1 MRLWGKRV
9 GMEGRRN
16 AREARFGAGGQ
27 GEGWR
32 EGEGW
37 KREEEWE
44 RTAIAA
50 GVEAEEDGVQGRVLE
65 MGGWAGDVVEEMG

>member
-1 MRLWGKRV
+1 
-9 GMEGRRN
+9 MEGRRN
-16 AREARFGAGGQ
+16 AKEGRFGAGGQ

-44 RTAIAA
+44 GTAIAA
-50 GVEAEEDGVQGRVLE
+50 GVEAEEPRVQGRVLE
-65 MGGWAGDVVEEMG
+65 MGGWAGAVEEGMG